1 MHHVRLEMEPYV
13 VPKHVTVLCA
23 TTDGARQYGE
33 YLLIRVIYNI
43 RWIDSEWNYKWL
55 LGKHVSDR

>member
-1 MHHVRLEMEPYV
+1 MEPYV

-23 TTDGARQYGE
+23 TTDGARQYGV

-43 RWIDSEWNYKWL
+43 RQLHTRLTSCITHSFEDLILDL
-55 LGKHVSDR
+55 L